1 MGVNKSIVNVN
12 NMIVPSMNHLRAA
25 MWILGGGVVLL
36 FSLYPGGLQL
46 IGGWFV
52 IGGVVWDALEIAQ
65 HPSCC
70 KTLILLQKH
79 FIVENCVQSCT
90 YLATQLK
97 QLDNTTILATHLSG
111 RVLALNFSSSPRNHP
126 PSLLALPKHSCVQN
140 WEHNLV
146 QPCTTLH
153 TSQPHNNL
161 TIQLLLQL
169 IYPGKFKSWTFSHLL
184 QIIFHPILA
193 SRHYIESTH
202 HCMISSQIREYT
214 LTWCILCHLFHH
226 LQLCCRPSTWCETV
240 GWRLL
245 LGVRW

>member
-1 MGVNKSIVNVN
+1 
-12 NMIVPSMNHLRAA
+12 MIVPSMNHLRAA

-36 FSLYPGGLQL
+36 FSLHPGGLQL

-140 WEHNLV
+140 
-146 QPCTTLH
+146 
-153 TSQPHNNL
+153 
-161 TIQLLLQL
+161 
-169 IYPGKFKSWTFSHLL
+169 
-184 QIIFHPILA
+184 
-193 SRHYIESTH
+193 
-202 HCMISSQIREYT
+202 
-214 LTWCILCHLFHH
+214 
-226 LQLCCRPSTWCETV
+226 
-240 GWRLL
+240 
-245 LGVRW
+245 